1 MTPLQ
6 PPPTSLLDKY
16 RGDEALPLYTGRVR
30 VDGGEADHGRASGVV
45 RSDDGALEADLRLP
59 EALGGPGGG
68 TNPEQLLAASCAAC
82 FHGAINLLAARA
94 GIALAGASVEAAVT
108 FSRDPVDGLFLLSA
122 RIHVRLPG
130 VDPTLARELIR
141 NTERI
146 CPYAKLF
153 RQGIEHAIV
162 LDLGDATAGRDGEE

>member
-6 PPPTSLLDKY
+6 PPPPSLLDKY

-30 VDGGEADHGRASGVV
+30 VDGGEAAHGRASGVV
-45 RSDDGALEADLRLP
+45 RSDDGALQVELRMP

-82 FHGAINLLAARA
+82 FHGAINVLATRA
-94 GIALAGASVEAAVT
+94 GIALTGASVEAAVT
-108 FSRDPVDGLFLLSA
+108 FARDPVDGLFLLSA
-122 RIHVRLPG
+122 QVRVRLPG
-130 VDPTLARELIR
+130 VEPTLARELIR

-146 CPYAKLF
+146 CPYAKMF
-153 RQGIEHAIV
+153 RQGIDHVVTLAAEPLPAS
-162 LDLGDATAGRDGEE
+162 D